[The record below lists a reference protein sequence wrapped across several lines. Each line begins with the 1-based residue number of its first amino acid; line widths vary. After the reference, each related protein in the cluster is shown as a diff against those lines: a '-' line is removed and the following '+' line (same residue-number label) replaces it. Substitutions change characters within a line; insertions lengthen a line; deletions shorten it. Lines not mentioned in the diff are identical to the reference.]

1 MAFLD
6 KKVRADIENIF
17 KGLRKDVTLRYFTQE
32 MECRFCKETHE
43 LLEEVRALSPRIK
56 LEAFDLVKDA
66 EESARYGITKI
77 PALAVMDEKDYGIR
91 FYGIPSGYEFS
102 SLIEA
107 IKLVSTGETLL
118 SPEAKQ
124 FLDKLE
130 KDVHLQV
137 FVTPTCPYCPGT
149 VILAHQMAYY
159 SPKVKADMIE
169 ATEFPQLS
177 QKFNVYGVP
186 RMVINETGSI
196 EGAASEKMVLE
207 KIAEVVG
214 K

>member
-43 LLEEVRALSPRIK
+43 LLEEVQGLSPRIK
-56 LEAFDLVKDA
+56 LETFDLVKDA

-91 FYGIPSGYEFS
+91 FYGIPSGYEFN

>member
-17 KGLRKDVTLRYFTQE
+17 KGLRNDVTLRYFTQE

-43 LLEEVRALSPRIK
+43 LLEEVRGLSPRIK

-91 FYGIPSGYEFS
+91 FYGIPSGYEFN

-196 EGAASEKMVLE
+196 EGAASEKMVLQ

>member
-43 LLEEVRALSPRIK
+43 LLEEVRGLSPRIK
-56 LEAFDLVKDA
+56 LETFDLVRDA

-102 SLIEA
+102 SLIES
-107 IKLVSTGETLL
+107 IKLVSTGDTLL

-159 SPKVKADMIE
+159 SPKVRADMIE

-196 EGAASEKMVLE
+196 EGAASEKMVIA